1 MTGFGG
7 WGGYLRKLKIA
18 FIKEGGAAPTVQ
30 ASNPGRYFLTFLV
43 PFHVMLKIAFRNAA
57 SAATGRIRNGSLACV
72 EVGSQYVVGRVS
84 NANH

>member
-18 FIKEGGAAPTVQ
+18 FIKEGGAAP
-30 ASNPGRYFLTFLV
+30 RYFLTFLV

-72 EVGSQYVVGRVS
+72 EVGSQYVVGQVS